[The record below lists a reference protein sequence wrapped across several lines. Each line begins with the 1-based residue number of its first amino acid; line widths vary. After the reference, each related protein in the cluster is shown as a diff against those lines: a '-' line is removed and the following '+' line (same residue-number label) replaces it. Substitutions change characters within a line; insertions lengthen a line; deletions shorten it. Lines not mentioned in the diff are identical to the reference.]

1 MGRLDPIGTLLGAF
15 FFGALSSGGAAME
28 LVTDIPRD
36 MVVVLQGLIMLVV
49 TAQAFFS
56 MLRLSAKARPEE

>member
-1 MGRLDPIGTLLGAF
+1 
-15 FFGALSSGGAAME
+15 ME